1 MSKILSSFKE
11 AQEIVKKG
19 GVIVAPTDTLYGLLA
34 DALNKKAVEKVYQIK
49 KRDPSK
55 PVIVLIPS
63 VDYLNLF
70 NIRPSKQEKK
80 LLENKGITVVIQLPD
95 KNKFEYLHRGTGS
108 IAFRIPD
115 YEKLLD
121 FLKETGVPV
130 VAPSANPE
138 GKPPAESI
146 EKAVQYFGNTVD
158 AYINA
163 DFSPSGKPS
172 TIVRVRNS
180 NIQILREGSI
190 KKDDVEKIIKKV

>member
-19 GVIVAPTDTLYGLLA
+19 GVIVAPTDTLYGLLT